1 MTRLLF
7 RLAFAGI
14 RSRLLASALTI
25 AIAGAAAATI
35 VLALEV
41 RSSGVDPWQRTFD
54 AANGAHVLALV
65 PSQADARAIGQ
76 LPGVTERGA
85 PFPIVTATVGPRGS
99 SDRVQLAGLSGT
111 PTVNMPV
118 LTSGSQ
124 LRGGGIVLE
133 RSFAHAVGIE
143 VGATLN
149 LTSGDERLGS
159 VDRRGSVDLP
169 VLGTAVVPSQ
179 PRYPRRNPGLAWVT
193 RATLER
199 IEPDRTRWDWMEAL
213 RVSNPAAAAAF
224 TGRAAAV
231 LPQTTLRS
239 GPLSFETWQA
249 QRDNA
254 LDDARTTQVIVTTF
268 TILLLIVAFVVVG
281 ILVGARAGAQHREI
295 GLLKAAGFTPRQV
308 GAVFALESA
317 ALGLV
322 AAALG
327 FALGTIL
334 APRLAA
340 PSAETLL
347 GSPTIAANPWH
358 VLVASFVVLPVLVA
372 GALTSTRRSTRFS
385 VLEAIRAGSS
395 SPPNSRLAR
404 AAALSAMPLT
414 IGLGLKDLLAR
425 GRRALL
431 LAAAIA
437 LSGAVVVIALSVN
450 ASLDAQPAGKTSDV
464 PDELPLLIYTLD
476 ATLLL
481 ITATTLVAV
490 ALLSV
495 RERIRDYGVLKAIG
509 LTPRQITSTLVSAH
523 AALAVVASLFAIPLG
538 IGLYLALYGLA
549 SGSTEGAVVAPWW
562 SLALIPVGTV
572 LVVVAAT
579 SLPARLA
586 TRIRTADALRYE

>member
-1 MTRLLF
+1 VTVLLF
-7 RLAFAGI
+7 KLAFAGI

-41 RSSGVDPWQRTFD
+41 RSSGIDPWQRTF
-54 AANGAHVLALV
+54 AEANGAHVLAFV
-65 PSQADARAIGQ
+65 PSQADAAAIAR

-85 PFPIVTATVGPRGS
+85 PVPLVRATVGPRGRTDS
-99 SDRVQLAGLSGT
+99 VQLAGLSGRT
-111 PTVNMPV
+111 AVNMPV
-118 LTSGSQ
+118 LTAGSQ
-124 LRGGGIVLE
+124 LREDGIVLE
-133 RSFAHAVGIE
+133 RSLANALGIDIGAPLAV
-143 VGATLN
+143 
-149 LTSGDERLGS
+149 TS
-159 VDRRGSVDLP
+159 RRGSIEIP
-169 VLGTAVVPSQ
+169 ILGTAVVPSQ
-179 PRYPRRNPGLAWVT
+179 PRYPRRKPGLAWVT
-193 RATLER
+193 RATLAR
-199 IEPDRTRWDWMEAL
+199 IEPDRARWGWSEAVRL
-213 RVSNPAAAAAF
+213 ADPFAAAAF
-224 TGRAAAV
+224 TERAAAG
-231 LPQTTLRS
+231 LPATASRS
-239 GPLSFETWQA
+239 GPLYFETWQD

-254 LDDARTTQVIVTTF
+254 LGDAQGTQVIVTMF

-281 ILVGARAGAQHREI
+281 ILVGARANEQHRQI

-308 GAVFALESA
+308 GIVFALESA

-327 FALGTIL
+327 FALGAIL

-358 VLVASFVVLPVLVA
+358 VLVASCVVLPVLLA
-372 GALTSTRRSTRFS
+372 GALTSTRRSTRFT

-404 AAALSAMPLT
+404 AVARSAMPLT

-437 LSGAVVVIALSVN
+437 LTGAVVVTALSLD
-450 ASLDAQPAGKTSDV
+450 ATLDAQPASEASDF
-464 PDELPLLIYTLD
+464 PDELLLLIYTLD
-476 ATLLL
+476 TALLL

-509 LTPRQITSTLVSAH
+509 VTPSQIVSTVISAH
-523 AALAVVASLFAIPLG
+523 AALAVLASLLAIPLG
-538 IGLYLALYGLA
+538 IGLYLALYQIAGDT
-549 SGSTEGAVVAPWW
+549 TEDAVIAPWW
-562 SLALIPVGTV
+562 SLALIPIGTV

>member
-1 MTRLLF
+1 MTALLF
-7 RLAFAGI
+7 RLAFAGL
-14 RSRLLASALTI
+14 RSRLLASALTV

-41 RSSGVDPWQRTFD
+41 RSSGRDPWQQTFD
-54 AANGAHVLALV
+54 AANGAHVLVFAH
-65 PSQADARAIGQ
+65 SQADAREIAN

-85 PFPIVTATVGPRGS
+85 PVPLVTATLGPTLGLPGNT
-99 SDRVQLAGLSGT
+99 DRVELAGLSGRT
-111 PTVNMPV
+111 AVNEPV
-118 LTSGSQ
+118 LTAGSQ
-124 LRGGGIVLE
+124 LRDEGILVE
-133 RSFAHAVGIE
+133 RSLARARGIE
-143 VGATLN
+143 VGATLE
-149 LTSGDERLGS
+149 LTT
-159 VDRRGSVDLP
+159 RRGSVDLP

-199 IEPDRTRWDWMEAL
+199 IEPDRNQWRWTEAL
-213 RVSNPAAAAAF
+213 RLASPLAAAAF
-224 TGRAAAV
+224 SERAVAGFSAA
-231 LPQTTLRS
+231 TLGS
-239 GPLSFETWQA
+239 GALYFETWQD
-249 QRDNA
+249 QRYNA
-254 LDDARTTQVIVTTF
+254 LADAQPTELVVTTY

-281 ILVGARAGAQHREI
+281 ILVGARASAQHREI

-327 FALGTIL
+327 FTLGVLI

-340 PSAETLL
+340 PSAETLI

-358 VLVASFVVLPVLVA
+358 ILVASCVVIPVLLA
-372 GALTSTRRSTRFS
+372 GTLTSTRRSTRYT

-395 SPPNSRLAR
+395 APPRSPLAR
-404 AAALSAMPLT
+404 AVTRSFLPLT
-414 IGLGLKDLLAR
+414 TRLGIKDLLAR
-425 GRRALL
+425 RRRTLF

-437 LSGAVVVIALSVN
+437 LTGAVVAVALSVE
-450 ASLDAQPAGKTSDV
+450 ATLDARPAGEVSDV

-476 ATLLL
+476 AALLL

-490 ALLSV
+490 TLLSV

-509 LTPRQITSTLVSAH
+509 LTPTQITSTLVSAH
-523 AALAVVASLFAIPLG
+523 AALAVFASLLAIPLG
-538 IGLYLALYGLA
+538 IGFFLALVKAA
-549 SGSTEGAVVAPWW
+549 SGTTEDAVLAPWW
-562 SLALIPVGTV
+562 SLALIPIGTV

>member
-1 MTRLLF
+1 MTAMLF
-7 RLAFAGI
+7 KLAFAGI
-14 RSRLLASALTI
+14 RSRLLSSALTI

-41 RSSGVDPWQRTFD
+41 RSSGLDPWQRTFD

-65 PSQADARAIGQ
+65 HSQADARAIAK
-76 LPGVTERGA
+76 LPGVTEADA
-85 PFPIVTATVGPRGS
+85 PVPLATATVGPRGS
-99 SDRVQLAGLSGT
+99 SDRVFLAGLSGR

-118 LTSGSQ
+118 LTTGLP
-124 LRGGGIVLE
+124 LRENGIVLE
-133 RSFAHAVGIE
+133 RSFARALGIE
-143 VGATLN
+143 DGATVE
-149 LTSGDERLGS
+149 LTRWRGPE
-159 VDRRGSVDLP
+159 DRRRSVELP

-199 IEPDRTRWDWMEAL
+199 IEPDRARWRWADAL
-213 RVSNPAAAAAF
+213 RLGNPAAAAAF
-224 TGRAAAV
+224 TERAQGFSAPA
-231 LPQTTLRS
+231 LQPGDL
-239 GPLSFETWQA
+239 ETWQD

-254 LDDARTTQVIVTTF
+254 LGDAQPTQVIATMF
-268 TILLLIVAFVVVG
+268 AILLLVVAFVVVG
-281 ILVGARAGAQHREI
+281 ILVGARASEQHRTI

-308 GAVFALESA
+308 GVVFALESA

-327 FALGTIL
+327 FALGAVL

-347 GSPTIAANPWH
+347 GSPTIAADPWH
-358 VLVASFVVLPVLVA
+358 ILVASCVVLPVLLA
-372 GALTSTRRSTRFS
+372 GTLTSTRRSTRFT

-404 AAALSAMPLT
+404 AVARSVMPLT
-414 IGLGLKDLLAR
+414 VGLGLRDLLAR

-437 LSGAVVVIALSVN
+437 LTGAVVVVALSVD

-464 PDELPLLIYTLD
+464 PNELPVLIYTLD
-476 ATLLL
+476 ATLLV

-509 LTPRQITSTLVSAH
+509 LTPTQITTTLISAH
-523 AALAVVASLFAIPLG
+523 AALAVVASLLAIPLG
-538 IGLYLALYGLA
+538 VGLYLALYGIA
-549 SGSTEGAVVAPWW
+549 SGTTDGAVVTRWW

-572 LVVVAAT
+572 LVVVVAT
-579 SLPARLA
+579 SLPALLA
-586 TRIRTADALRYE
+586 TRIRTSDALRYE

>member
-1 MTRLLF
+1 MTALLL

-41 RSSGVDPWQRTFD
+41 RSSGRDPWQQTFD
-54 AANGAHVLALV
+54 AANGAHVLASV
-65 PSQADARAIGQ
+65 PSQADARALAE

-85 PFPIVTATVGPRGS
+85 PVPLATTTVGPSGS
-99 SDRVQLAGLSGT
+99 TERVELAGLSGRT
-111 PTVNMPV
+111 AVNRPV
-118 LTSGSQ
+118 LTAGSP
-124 LRGGGIVLE
+124 LREGGIVLE
-133 RSFAHAVGIE
+133 RSLAKALGIE
-143 VGATLN
+143 VGATLAV
-149 LTSGDERLGS
+149 TGS
-159 VDRRGSVDLP
+159 RGPIALS

-193 RATLER
+193 PATLER
-199 IEPDRTRWDWMEAL
+199 VEPDRNRWRWTEAL
-213 RVSNPAAAAAF
+213 RLANPSAAAAF
-224 TGRAAAV
+224 TKRAAGFPA
-231 LPQTTLRS
+231 TTFY
-239 GPLSFETWQA
+239 FETWQD
-249 QRDNA
+249 QRDFA
-254 LDDARTTQVIVTTF
+254 LDDAQPTQLIATTF
-268 TILLLIVAFVVVG
+268 TVLLLIVAFVVVG
-281 ILVGARAGAQHREI
+281 ILVGARASAQHREI

-317 ALGLV
+317 ALGFI

-327 FALGTIL
+327 FTLGVLL

-358 VLVASFVVLPVLVA
+358 ILVASCLVIPVLLA
-372 GALTSTRRSTRFS
+372 GTLTSTRRSTRYT

-404 AAALSAMPLT
+404 AVTRSFLPLT

-431 LAAAIA
+431 LSAAIA
-437 LSGAVVVIALSVN
+437 VTGAVVVVALSLE
-450 ASLDAQPAGKTSDV
+450 ATLDAQPAGEVSDV
-464 PDELPLLIYTLD
+464 PDELPLLVYTLD
-476 ATLLL
+476 AVLLL
-481 ITATTLVAV
+481 ITGTTLVAV
-490 ALLSV
+490 TLLSV

-509 LTPRQITSTLVSAH
+509 LTPAQINSTVVSAH
-523 AALAVVASLFAIPLG
+523 AALAVVASLLAIPLG
-538 IGLYLALYGLA
+538 IGLYLALAKAA
-549 SGSTEGAVVAPWW
+549 SGTTEDAVLAPWW
-562 SLALIPVGTV
+562 SLALIPIGTV

>member
-1 MTRLLF
+1 VTVLLF
-7 RLAFAGI
+7 KLAFAGI

-41 RSSGVDPWQRTFD
+41 RSSGIDPWQRTF
-54 AANGAHVLALV
+54 AEANGAHVLAFV
-65 PSQADARAIGQ
+65 PSQADAAAIAR

-85 PFPIVTATVGPRGS
+85 PVPLVRATVGPRGRTDS
-99 SDRVQLAGLSGT
+99 VQLAGLSGRT
-111 PTVNMPV
+111 AVNMPV
-118 LTSGSQ
+118 LTAGSQ
-124 LRGGGIVLE
+124 LREDGIVLE
-133 RSFAHAVGIE
+133 RSLANALGIDIGAPLAV
-143 VGATLN
+143 
-149 LTSGDERLGS
+149 TS
-159 VDRRGSVDLP
+159 RRGSIEIP
-169 VLGTAVVPSQ
+169 ILGTAVVPSQ
-179 PRYPRRNPGLAWVT
+179 PRYPRRKPGLAWVT
-193 RATLER
+193 RATLAR
-199 IEPDRTRWDWMEAL
+199 IEPDRARWGWSEAVRL
-213 RVSNPAAAAAF
+213 ADPSAAAAF
-224 TGRAAAV
+224 TERAAAG
-231 LPQTTLRS
+231 LPATASRS
-239 GPLSFETWQA
+239 GPLYFETWQD

-254 LDDARTTQVIVTTF
+254 LGDAQGTQVIVTMF

-281 ILVGARAGAQHREI
+281 ILVGARANEQHRQI

-308 GAVFALESA
+308 GIVFALESA

-327 FALGTIL
+327 FALGAIL

-358 VLVASFVVLPVLVA
+358 VLVASCVVLPVLLA
-372 GALTSTRRSTRFS
+372 GALTSTRRSTRFT

-404 AAALSAMPLT
+404 AVARSATPLT

-437 LSGAVVVIALSVN
+437 LTGAVVVTALSLD
-450 ASLDAQPAGKTSDV
+450 ATLDAQPASEASDF
-464 PDELPLLIYTLD
+464 PDELLLLIYTLD
-476 ATLLL
+476 TALLL

-509 LTPRQITSTLVSAH
+509 VTPSQIVSTVISAH
-523 AALAVVASLFAIPLG
+523 AALAVLASLLAIPLG
-538 IGLYLALYGLA
+538 IGLYLALYQIAGDT
-549 SGSTEGAVVAPWW
+549 TEDAVIAPWW
-562 SLALIPVGTV
+562 SLALIPIGTV